1 MQQRR
6 IGSLEVGV
14 VGLGCNTFGRLDA
27 DETRSV
33 VDAAIDAG
41 ITLFDTADVY
51 GGGLSEEYLGA
62 ALRGRRDDVVVA
74 TKFGYQPADGL
85 TPGDPRWIARAA
97 RTSLE
102 RLGTDRI
109 DLYQQHVPDPDVPVA
124 ETLGALQQLV
134 EEGLVV
140 EVGCSNVTD
149 PQLREARRVADDAG
163 APRMVSCQNHYSLLH
178 REPEESVLPAC
189 RELEVGFL
197 PFFPLESGVLTG
209 KYRDG
214 MPAGARLT
222 TREQDFVDRFLD
234 AERRELVERLAT
246 WAEAR
251 GHTLLDLA
259 ISWLAGQ
266 EVIASV
272 IAGATRPEQVTA
284 NVAAAGW
291 TLQPEDRR
299 ELDALVTGVR
309 SS

>member
-14 VGLGCNTFGRLDA
+14 VGLGCNNFGRLDA
-27 DETRSV
+27 DETRRV

-62 ALRGRRDDVVVA
+62 ALGGRRDQVVVA
-74 TKFGYQPADGL
+74 TKFGYRPEDGL
-85 TPGDPRWIARAA
+85 TPGDPRWIIRAVRA
-97 RTSLE
+97 SLD

-124 ETLGALQQLV
+124 ETLGALQDLV

-140 EVGCSNVTD
+140 EVGCSNVSAE
-149 PQLREARRVADDAG
+149 QLREAHRVAEETA

-178 REPEESVLPAC
+178 REPEDEVLSAC
-189 RELEVGFL
+189 AELGVGFL

-209 KYRDG
+209 KYRET

-222 TREQDFVDRFLD
+222 VRDQEFVDRFLD
-234 AERRELVERLAT
+234 GHRREVVEALAA
-246 WAEAR
+246 WAEER
-251 GHTLLDLA
+251 DHTLLDLA
-259 ISWLAGQ
+259 FSWLAGQ
-266 EVIASV
+266 PVIASV
-272 IAGATRPEQVTA
+272 IAGATRPEQVVA
-284 NVAAAGW
+284 NVASAGW
-291 TLQPEDRR
+291 ELHPAERD
-299 ELDALVTGVR
+299 ELDAIAAGTDTP
-309 SS
+309 